1 MFKGMEIVDDSNE
14 KPREKRMVF
23 VGKLGP
29 GISKVVVTATFA
41 KTIETIGEDVSDVKS
56 A

>member
-1 MFKGMEIVDDSNE
+1 MFKNMQIVDDSNE
-14 KPREKRMVF
+14 KPRERRMVF
-23 VGKLGP
+23 VGKFGP
-29 GISKVVVTATFA
+29 GIAKVVVTATFA